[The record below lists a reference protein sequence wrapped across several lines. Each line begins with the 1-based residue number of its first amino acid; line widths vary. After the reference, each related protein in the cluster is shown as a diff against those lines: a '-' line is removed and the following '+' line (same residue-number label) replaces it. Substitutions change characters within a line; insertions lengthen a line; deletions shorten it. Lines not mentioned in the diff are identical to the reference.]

1 MTTLAFLL
9 RLKIN
14 LAHKRYFS
22 LFLITFILQGGF
34 QDNVEVDYR
43 PMLSMN
49 LLLLMT
55 AEFQSAEFR

>member
-9 RLKIN
+9 RPKIN
-14 LAHKRYFS
+14 LAHKQHVS

-43 PMLSMN
+43 PMLSMKS
-49 LLLLMT
+49 LLLMT
-55 AEFQSAEFR
+55 AESQPEEFR